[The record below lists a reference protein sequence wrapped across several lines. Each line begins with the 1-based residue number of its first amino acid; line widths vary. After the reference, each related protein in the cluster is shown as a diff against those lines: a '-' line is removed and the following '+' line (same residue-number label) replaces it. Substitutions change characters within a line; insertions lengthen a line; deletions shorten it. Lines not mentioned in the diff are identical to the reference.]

1 VVNNFSK
8 RARTA
13 RCTPAMGVRG
23 QVTIFIIIAIVIVGG
38 VIVYFSLRSDR
49 VESLSVEMRPVYDY
63 YLSCIESHT
72 RDGISLLGEQGGY
85 IELPAF
91 EPGSAY
97 RPFSSQLNFLGQ
109 PVPYWMYVSGNNLL
123 REQVPTKSG
132 MEEQLAE
139 YVRER
144 VGDCDFSDFE
154 QAGYDVYVDEGL
166 VDIDVNEYDVAV
178 GVGSRLTI
186 YLGNQSAVVS
196 DHELSVDSKLGR
208 FYDLAKDVYDYE
220 KVEMFLEKY
229 ALDVMRLYAP
239 VTGTEIGCAPKIFVD
254 EEIRSDI
261 IEGLIANIPSV
272 KLEGSYYD
280 LTSQERGYFVEDVGV
295 NVDENVN
302 FLYSPAWPTKIEI
315 YGDRVVKPIG
325 MQEGLSV
332 LGFCYVP
339 YQLIYDI
346 NFPVMVQFY
355 DNDEIFQFP
364 VAIMI
369 EKNQAREAVPSVS
382 GASIESPV
390 CDYKNQ
396 PVTIRTYDSNLN
408 PVEARISFKC
418 LNSVCN
424 IGETV
429 VAGGD
434 AVLSS
439 GLPQCVNGFIQ
450 ASADG
455 FADRKYQISTN
466 EEGVA
471 NIVLSRKY
479 RVPLDLG
486 GVSKALVTFTS
497 DEYSATVMYPETSEL
512 ELIEGSYNI
521 SVYAYADTPLKFPAI
536 NDRVCTDV
544 PESGFSGILGSEV
557 EKCFEINIPESEVAM
572 AVVGGGRTVEYITED
587 QMARSNELNINVP
600 LFGVPS
606 NLEELQANQISAD
619 DETIYLEFE

>member
-1 VVNNFSK
+1 VVNNFDK
-8 RARTA
+8 RAHTA
-13 RCTPAMGVRG
+13 QCTPAMGVRG
-23 QVTIFIIIAIVIVGG
+23 QVTIFIIVAIVIVAG
-38 VIVYFSLRSDR
+38 VILYFSLGSDS

-63 YLSCIESHT
+63 YLSCVESNA
-72 RDGISLLGEQGGY
+72 REGINLLGEQGGY
-85 IELPAF
+85 IELPVF

-97 RPFSSQLNFLGQ
+97 RPFSSQLDFLGQ

-144 VGDCDFSDFE
+144 VGECDFSDFE
-154 QAGYDVYVDEGL
+154 SAGYDVYVDEGI
-166 VDIDVNEYDVAV
+166 VDVKVNEYDVAV
-178 GVGSRLTI
+178 GVLSRLTI

-196 DHELSVDSKLGR
+196 DHEVSVDSKLGK

-220 KVEMFLEKY
+220 KVDMFLEKY

-239 VTGTEIGCAPKIFVD
+239 VTGTEIGCAPKVFID

-261 IEGLIANIPSV
+261 VGGLAANIPSV
-272 KLEGSYYD
+272 KLDGSYYD
-280 LTSQERGYFVEDVGV
+280 LSSQERDYFVEDAGM

-302 FLYSPAWPTKIEI
+302 FMYSPSWPTRIEI

-346 NFPVMVQFY
+346 NFPVMIQFY

-364 VAIMI
+364 VAVII
-369 EKNQAREAVPSVS
+369 EKNQAREAVPSAA

-396 PVTIRTYDSNLN
+396 PVAIRTYDSNLN

-424 IGETV
+424 IGETIRV
-429 VAGGD
+429 GGD
-434 AVLSS
+434 AVLEA

-479 RVPLDLG
+479 KMPLDLG
-486 GVSKALVTFTS
+486 NVDKALVTFS
-497 DEYSATVMYPETSEL
+497 SEEYSATVMYPGVSEV

-536 NDRVCTDV
+536 NDRLCTDV
-544 PESGFSGILGSEV
+544 PESGLPGVIGAET
-557 EKCFEINIPESEVAM
+557 ERCFEINIPESEVAL
-572 AVVGGGRTVEYITED
+572 AVVGGGKTVEYITEG
-587 QMARSNELNINVP
+587 QMARSSELNINVP

-606 NLEELQANQISAD
+606 SLEELQANQISAD
-619 DETIYLEFE
+619 DETIFLEFE